1 MNLKEMSIEDIE
13 KRVSEIET
21 ENASENVATEVIEK
35 NNEELRALVEE
46 KETRIAEAEKRQA
59 DLDAIVSGEIKTE
72 VKETFEEERKTMSN
86 IEVRNSKEYIDAFA
100 NYIKDGKDTECRALL
115 TENVAGGSVPVPE
128 LVDEIVRTA
137 WDRDEITRLV
147 KKTFIKGNLKIG
159 FEYSATGAAVHTEGA
174 AAPDPETLVLGVTE
188 LVPASIKKW
197 IQISDEAMDLTG
209 EAFLRYVYDE
219 LTYQIAKAAANA
231 IVADIIACGTVSTTS
246 GSSHLC
252 AVPVVEANSIALG
265 TVASAIAQL
274 SDEANNPVVIMN
286 KQTWA
291 AFKAVQYAGS
301 YAVDPFEGLPVVF
314 NNSLTAFS
322 AATTGVTYAIVGDLG
337 YGAQMNF
344 PNGEEITIKVDD
356 LSLAERDLV
365 KIVGREFVAHDVVA
379 PKAFVKIAKGE

>member
-1 MNLKEMSIEDIE
+1 MEIKDMTIEDIE
-13 KRVSEIET
+13 KRMSEIET
-21 ENASENVATEVIEK
+21 EKEAPEANIEALTEEVRAM
-35 NNEELRALVEE
+35 NERKQEILKAAEE
-46 KETRIAEAEKRQA
+46 RKAA
-59 DLDAIVSGEIKTE
+59 LDAIANNE
-72 VKETFEEERKTMSN
+72 VVVEVTQTFEEERKTMSN

-115 TENVAGGSVPVPE
+115 TENGGGSVPVPE

-174 AAPDPETLVLGVTE
+174 AAADPETLVLGVTE

-209 EAFLRYVYDE
+209 ESFLRYIYDE

-291 AFKAVQYAGS
+291 SFKAVQYAGS

-344 PNGEEITIKVDD
+344 PNGEEITIKVDE

>member
-1 MNLKEMSIEDIE
+1 MNLKEMSIEEIE
-13 KRVSEIET
+13 TRVSEIET

-35 NNEELRALVEE
+35 NNEELRTLVEE
-46 KETRIAEAEKRQA
+46 KEARIAEAEQRKA
-59 DLDAIVSGEIKTE
+59 NLDAIVDGKVEAE
-72 VKETFEEERKTMSN
+72 VTQTFEEERKTMSN

-115 TENVAGGSVPVPE
+115 TENGGGSVPVPE

-137 WDRDEITRLV
+137 WDRDEITKLV

-174 AAPDPETLVLGVTE
+174 AAADPETLVLGVTE

-209 EAFLRYVYDE
+209 EAFLRYIYDE

-291 AFKAVQYAGS
+291 SFKAVQYAGS

-344 PNGEEITIKVDD
+344 PNGEEITIKVDE

>member
-13 KRVSEIET
+13 KRVSKIET

-35 NNEELRALVEE
+35 NNEELRLLVEE

-59 DLDAIVSGEIKTE
+59 DLDNIVTGKVETE

-86 IEVRNSKEYIDAFA
+86 MEVRNSAAYIDAFA
-100 NYIKDGKDTECRALL
+100 NYIKSNSDEECRSLL
-115 TENVAGGSVPVPE
+115 TENVSGSVPVPE

-137 WDRDEITRLV
+137 WEKDDITRLV

-174 AAPDPETLVLGVTE
+174 AAPSEETLVLGITE

-197 IQISDEAMDLTG
+197 ITISDEAMDLTG
-209 EAFLRYVYDE
+209 EAFIRYIYDE
-219 LTYQIAKAAANA
+219 LTYQIAKAAANG
-231 IVADIIACGTVSTTS
+231 IIADIEACGTVSTTS

-252 AVPVVEANSIALG
+252 AVPAIAATSIAIGL
-265 TVASAIAQL
+265 VADAIGNL
-274 SDEANNPVVIMN
+274 SDEASNPVIVLN
-286 KQTWA
+286 KQTWSK
-291 AFKAVQYAGS
+291 FKSVAYAGQ
-301 YAVDPFEGLPVVF
+301 YNVDPFEGLPV
-314 NNSLTAFS
+314 AFS
-322 AATTGVTYAIVGDLG
+322 SKLKSFDAATTGEAFVIVGDFG
-337 YGAQMNF
+337 VGAQMNF

>member
-1 MNLKEMSIEDIE
+1 MNLKEMSIEEIE
-13 KRVSEIET
+13 TRVSEIET

-35 NNEELRALVEE
+35 NNEELRSLVEE

-59 DLDAIVSGEIKTE
+59 DLDDIVAGKVETE

-115 TENVAGGSVPVPE
+115 TENGGGSVPVPE

-291 AFKAVQYAGS
+291 SFKAVQYAGS

-344 PNGEEITIKVDD
+344 PNGEEITIKVDE

>member
-1 MNLKEMSIEDIE
+1 MEIKDMKIEDIE
-13 KRVSEIET
+13 KRMAEIET
-21 ENASENVATEVIEK
+21 EKEAPEADIDALTEEVRSM
-35 NNEELRALVEE
+35 NERKQELIKAAEE
-46 KETRIAEAEKRQA
+46 RQA
-59 DLDAIVSGEIKTE
+59 NLDAIAEGKVETE

-86 IEVRNSKEYIDAFA
+86 MEVRNSKEYIDAFA

-115 TENVAGGSVPVPE
+115 TENGGGSVPVPE

-174 AAPDPETLVLGVTE
+174 AAADPETLVLGVTE

-209 EAFLRYVYDE
+209 ESFLRYIYDE

-291 AFKAVQYAGS
+291 SFKAVQYAGS

-344 PNGEEITIKVDD
+344 PNGEEITIKVDE